1 MGLEDNTSLRASFPT
16 LLAGETQTQITT
28 EAEEEEELAELEFEE
43 DQPDTRVVNP
53 PMLSH
58 PASVSQEEEEE
69 EAEAEKE
76 EWVVQAQAELALPLI
91 FQQNGLDLVLKLHPQ
106 PQAQLWVGLRS
117 GQQPPLL
124 RVFDELDL
132 AKLASQL
139 VPLLEEYARH
149 IEAAKPVKAEA
160 PSKPKVEGT
169 LPAVVPPSQKP
180 AVQPASLKPTLTG
193 LTDKDKE
200 KDKDLEQLSFF

>member
-1 MGLEDNTSLRASFPT
+1 MPLEDNTSLKASFPT
-16 LLAGETQTQITT
+16 LSAGETQTEITT

-43 DQPDTRVVNP
+43 DQPDTGVVNS
-53 PMLSH
+53 PMLSQ
-58 PASVSQEEEEE
+58 PASVSQEEEE
-69 EAEAEKE
+69 AEKE
-76 EWVVQAQAELALPLI
+76 EWVAQAQAELALPLI

-106 PQAQLWVGLRS
+106 PQSQLWVGLRS

-139 VPLLEEYARH
+139 VPLLEEYARQ
-149 IEAAKPVKAEA
+149 IETVKPVKAVA
-160 PSKPKVEGT
+160 PSKPKIEASSQTV
-169 LPAVVPPSQKP
+169 LPPSQKP
-180 AVQPASLKPTLTG
+180 AIQPASLKPTQTG
-193 LTDKDKE
+193 LTNKEKE